1 MAKTYTLQGTVNAGF
16 STRWTDDDW
25 REYTTANSLSGDDN
39 KRRIIGKYNGNYR
52 AVNITFDSAQLAA
65 LQGKTV
71 TSVSLTVQ
79 LLTNEVAANSNL
91 YKIGFKKN
99 ATASSSSASAN
110 AYARESGS
118 TTNGYVHKASSKM
131 TAGNTYTITGTDG
144 LSQSVPSYGYAIGV
158 SQSASAYIILDT
170 TATLTVTTN
179 ETDYSITLSYNA
191 NGGSG
196 GPSAET
202 KTGTTSGT
210 PSVAF
215 TVSNTQPTRADASAG
230 SYTVTYNAN
239 GGSVSPASASAARK
253 TSYTFSKWN
262 TNSGGSGNNYVG
274 GNTITLSSS
283 ATLYAQWTSSTTT
296 AAVALPT
303 PTRTGYTFNGW
314 YTAASGGTKVGN
326 AGASYTPTANITIYA
341 QWTVIKYTI
350 SYNANGGDASS
361 VPDSQTKAYNESGF
375 NLSSKVPTKAKGTTT
390 YTVTYNANGGSVG
403 TASATATKTT
413 TYPFSKWNTAANG
426 SGTNYAAG
434 ASYTATASA
443 TMYAQWT
450 SSASTTSVTLPTP
463 SRTGYAFSGWYTA
476 ASGGTK
482 IGNAGASYTPTAT
495 ITLYAQWAKNTYTVS
510 YAKNTTAAVSNM
522 PSNQTKTQGV
532 DLTLSSNV
540 PTRSGYTFKGWA
552 TSASGSVAYAAGG
565 KYIANADVTL
575 YAVWWADKATLS
587 TVSNTTIG
595 STGTATWSIPDSTYT
610 YKLVLSYTGATSVS
624 YDIAAN
630 TGSKT
635 FTIPNTWLS
644 ALPNTTSAT
653 ATATLTTYRG
663 STSLG
668 SATKTFAVS
677 VDSSVKPTVSSFTAT
692 HKSSNSTVTG
702 WATYTQGYSYA
713 RLTVSATAGTGAS
726 VSSIKFTGPGINTTG
741 TATTADTSVFDTSGT
756 KTFTVTVTDSRGRTK
771 SSTVP
776 VTVYAYSKPTINS
789 IETYRCESDGT
800 INNGSGA
807 NMIFKPH
814 FRVSSVNSKNSVQTK
829 TLKWR
834 LKGGAWNTYSG
845 TITDNTFTSVVGSG
859 NIGIASVYEVQLT
872 VTDKL
877 TSSTFTTTLPGAS
890 GIWYAQTNDRL
901 GLGSPPESANTIR
914 SDWIPDIVPRR
925 VYASLSSAGWYRV
938 LKCYG
943 GIPDGGI
950 IKLMIGRDQNGEC
963 HEIDLLVP
971 YGYRFLNEVSIS
983 NASFGITKARITRD
997 SNYARLDVY
1006 YALNTSSLLRV
1017 DFIVAGTLNQN
1028 NVTAENLQWVDESPA
1043 YETIVR
1049 QHTFAANTEGNV
1061 TSSFSSSKGTF
1072 GAFRCGKM
1080 VTVTFLGDSTTWTT
1094 DEVFGTIGSDVIP
1107 ALSRIDVVGYIGRQ
1121 AVVVRL
1127 NQNGDITLWVGST
1140 LTGNQRLYF
1149 SFTYPIL

>member
-39 KRRIIGKYNGNYR
+39 KRRIVGKYSSNYR

-71 TSVSLTVQ
+71 TSVSLTVK
-79 LLTNEVAANSNL
+79 LLVGEVEANSNL
-91 YKIGFKKN
+91 FKIGFKKN
-99 ATASSSSASAN
+99 ATASSSSTSAD

-170 TATLTVTTN
+170 TATLTVVTN
-179 ETDYSITLSYNA
+179 EVDTYTVSYDA

-196 GPSAET
+196 APSSQT
-202 KTGTTSGT
+202 KTHGIDLTLSSTKPTKSSATTT
-210 PSVAF
+210 
-215 TVSNTQPTRADASAG
+215 
-230 SYTVTYNAN
+230 YTVTYNAN
-239 GGSVSPASASAARK
+239 SGSVSPANATATK
-253 TSYTFSKWN
+253 TTTYTFSTWN
-262 TNSGGSGNNYVG
+262 TKSDGTGNSYSSGGKYTANA
-274 GNTITLSSS
+274 S
-283 ATLYAQWTSSTTT
+283 ATLYAQYTSSTSTT
-296 AAVALPT
+296 SVTLPT

-314 YTAASGGTKVGN
+314 YTAASGGTKIGN
-326 AGASYTPTANITIYA
+326 GGASYTPTADITIYA
-341 QWTVIKYTI
+341 QWTIVKYTV
-350 SYNANGGDASS
+350 SYNANGGNTSS
-361 VPDSQTKAYNESGF
+361 VPASQTKNYGATLT
-375 NLSSKVPTKAKGTTT
+375 LSSTTPTKANGTTT
-390 YTVTYNANGGSVG
+390 YTVTYNANEGSVG
-403 TASATATKTT
+403 TASANATKTT
-413 TYPFSKWNTAANG
+413 TYTFSKWNTAANG

-434 ASYTATASA
+434 ASYTANANA

-495 ITLYAQWAKNTYTVS
+495 ITLYAQWTKNTYTVS

-522 PSNQTKTQGV
+522 PSSQTKTHGV

-540 PTRSGYTFKGWA
+540 PTRSDYTFKGWA

-565 KYIANADVTL
+565 QYTANADITL

-653 ATATLTTYRG
+653 ATATLTTYMG

-668 SATKTFAVS
+668 SATKTFTVS

-692 HKSSNSTVTG
+692 HKSGDSTVTG

-726 VSSIKFTGPGINTTG
+726 VSSIKFSGPGINTTG

-756 KTFTVTVTDSRGRTK
+756 KTFTVTVTDSRGRAT
-771 SSTVP
+771 SSTVT
-776 VTVYAYSKPTINS
+776 VTVYAYSKPTISS
-789 IETYRCESDGT
+789 IETYRCNDNGT
-800 INNGSGA
+800 INNGSGTY
-807 NMIFKPH
+807 MIFKPH
-814 FRVSSVNSKNSVQTK
+814 FSASSVNNKNSVQTK

-834 LKGGAWNTYSG
+834 LKGGSWNTYSG

-901 GLGSPPESANTIR
+901 GLGSPPEYANTIR
-914 SDWIPDIVPRR
+914 SDWVPDIVPRR
-925 VYASLSSAGWYRV
+925 CYATLSSAGWYRV
-938 LKCYG
+938 MQYTTSVTGARWATGVK
-943 GIPDGGI
+943 
-950 IKLMIGRDQNGEC
+950 
-963 HEIDLLVP
+963 IDFAITTTYNTTNNSLHNISMVGV
-971 YGYRFLNEVSIS
+971 YNYVAFMNELSCS
-983 NASFGITKARITRD
+983 NATTVDKIRYTYGDDGNGYVDIHYNNSK
-997 SNYARLDVY
+997 SNLV
-1006 YALNTSSLLRV
+1006 SV
-1017 DFIVAGTLNQN
+1017 DFAVHYNQTGQANFSSVALTP
-1028 NVTAENLQWVDESPA
+1028 VADSPSG
-1043 YETIVR
+1043 ETVLTEY
-1049 QHTFAANTEGNV
+1049 TFAANITPTYLKRYV
-1061 TSSFSSSKGTF
+1061 
-1072 GAFRCGKM
+1072 
-1080 VTVTFLGDSTTWTT
+1080 DSTAANY
-1094 DEVFGTIGSDVIP
+1094 TIGSSGYVIVSYP
-1107 ALSRIDVVGYIGRQ
+1107 PG
-1121 AVVVRL
+1121 
-1127 NQNGDITLWVGST
+1127 
-1140 LTGNQRLYF
+1140 LTGNKVVSIGIETWTSNSGPFLICPYG
-1149 SFTYPIL
+1149 STNTYWFIIGSSGTTINGIKFVYWYID